1 MPWIVIGRGPDYA
14 WSATTSHSDI
24 VDQYVETL
32 CDGDDTHYLYKG
44 ACTAM
49 GSFDAGVVKG
59 PPDRV
64 LSFRTTVHGPVLG
77 YATVGGQKV
86 AISTKRSTRGREILS
101 ALAFDDLDKAR
112 VHSAQGL
119 RRAR

>member
-1 MPWIVIGRGPDYA
+1 
-14 WSATTSHSDI
+14 TTSHSDI

-32 CDGDDTHYLYKG
+32 CGGDTTHYLYKG
-44 ACTAM
+44 KCTAM

-77 YATVGGQKV
+77 YATVHGQKV
-86 AISTKRSTRGREILS
+86 AIATKLSTLVREILS

-112 VHSAQGL
+112 VHEPKDFSVTMNKV
-119 RRAR
+119 